1 MFFNYLTIFIAL
13 SISGVAIYYSVA
25 GLTAIFAASVIP
37 VIIMGGVLEIGKLV
51 TAVWLHKNW
60 REAKWWLKTYLAV
73 AVVVLMVITSMG
85 IFGFLSKSHIEQ
97 TTASDTETAKIE
109 TLDEDIVRL
118 ENKIKRWDQQLIKL
132 NSGETDTRVDNLIDR
147 EQSALDK
154 LNKQINTEK
163 QEYRDQAERDLKS
176 IDEKLDKY
184 RETTN
189 TEIAGYTEGLK
200 TCFSCDDEKQGIAD
214 AKANLKDA
222 EDKADRDRQRI
233 RNTLNSNIS
242 SLDTQY
248 QPQIVLINNNITQLK
263 QQSQD
268 KTGDIDTKILQIEK
282 DIETTQQS
290 LDVKRDELAVVQT
303 KYRKLE
309 AEVGPVKYIAE
320 FVYGETA
327 DRSLLEE
334 AVRWV
339 IVTII
344 FVFDPLAVLLLIASQ
359 YSFEQAQAKKP
370 KPVPPTDTPPSTPK
384 GHIPLSYAEAIG
396 KSYDGK
402 YHPADSPDKP
412 TKPKTYAELVGKSYE
427 GGNPDPTDAEK
438 PIIKNEPIPEIDDE
452 RMDIIGQN
460 GNDGLHYEKE
470 TKLTV
475 KEIVEDIEEKKN
487 EPVKKVVTGDKVPSK
502 PKETKKTAKPKTSKK
517 TTKSTLK
524 KTLKSPSK
532 NDIEEALEEVN
543 EKRAK
548 IIGGPLKSKISDQDR
563 LLIEDLIRTEGFDTY
578 ILYEGKGTRRSALL
592 QMRPD
597 LATDVWHTVDFGMSF
612 PENVPNGYLFI
623 RTDFLPTKL
632 FRYNGE
638 NWVEIDK
645 DLLREGA
652 YSNDYIEHLIE
663 KINEDE
669 YNKVLLD
676 AVLHETLG
684 EDEIEVFNEIE
695 IKRITEFKY

>member
-25 GLTAIFAASVIP
+25 GLTAIFAASVVP

-184 RETTN
+184 RESAN
-189 TEIAGYTEGLK
+189 TEIAGYTEALK

-320 FVYGETA
+320 FVF
-327 DRSLLEE
+327 L
-334 AVRWV
+334 
-339 IVTII
+339 
-344 FVFDPLAVLLLIASQ
+344 VL
-359 YSFEQAQAKKP
+359 
-370 KPVPPTDTPPSTPK
+370 
-384 GHIPLSYAEAIG
+384 
-396 KSYDGK
+396 
-402 YHPADSPDKP
+402 
-412 TKPKTYAELVGKSYE
+412 
-427 GGNPDPTDAEK
+427 
-438 PIIKNEPIPEIDDE
+438 
-452 RMDIIGQN
+452 
-460 GNDGLHYEKE
+460 
-470 TKLTV
+470 
-475 KEIVEDIEEKKN
+475 
-487 EPVKKVVTGDKVPSK
+487 
-502 PKETKKTAKPKTSKK
+502 
-517 TTKSTLK
+517 
-524 KTLKSPSK
+524 
-532 NDIEEALEEVN
+532 
-543 EKRAK
+543 
-548 IIGGPLKSKISDQDR
+548 
-563 LLIEDLIRTEGFDTY
+563 
-578 ILYEGKGTRRSALL
+578 
-592 QMRPD
+592 
-597 LATDVWHTVDFGMSF
+597 
-612 PENVPNGYLFI
+612 
-623 RTDFLPTKL
+623 
-632 FRYNGE
+632 
-638 NWVEIDK
+638 
-645 DLLREGA
+645 
-652 YSNDYIEHLIE
+652 
-663 KINEDE
+663 
-669 YNKVLLD
+669 
-676 AVLHETLG
+676 
-684 EDEIEVFNEIE
+684 
-695 IKRITEFKY
+695 